1 MMNRVKSKIDERQRE
16 LRTRLWPDVTDENL
30 WIRQNST
37 GFATIPRT
45 MPLIMSIMDQ
55 MSKTKPVSSAYF
67 ELFCRGFDDCM
78 IVLNKHKEMA
88 FHAGFDGQRGERTWR
103 ERLKILEELGFIR
116 LKEGPSGSMS
126 YALIL
131 NPYHVIK
138 EQFGKHFGITHECYN
153 ALLARVCEIGAKDL
167 DESVPQ
173 QLEKIVSKKAGKKR

>member
-1 MMNRVKSKIDERQRE
+1 MNLIKSKIDARQRE
-16 LRTRLWPDVTDENL
+16 LRDRLWPDVTEDNL
-30 WIRQNST
+30 WIRQNSK

-45 MPLIMSIMDQ
+45 MPLMMSIMDQ
-55 MSKTKPVSSAYF
+55 MSKNKPVSAAYF

-78 IVLNKHKEMA
+78 IVLNKPKEMA

-103 ERLKILEELGFIR
+103 ERIKILEQLGFIK

-138 EQFGKHFGITHECYN
+138 AQYGKHLGITSESYN
-153 ALLARVCEIGAKDL
+153 ALLARVAEIGAKDM
-167 DESVPQ
+167 DEQ
-173 QLEKIVSKKAGKKR
+173 QANKQPTIKKAKKGSR